1 MQMTEQNLLIEID
14 KELQRLFNAIDTLG
28 LDDVEIDLADGKL
41 VIEFEDGVKLIVN
54 RQSATNQIWL
64 AEPQGGWRFDWKD
77 GKWLDD
83 KRGIE
88 LSTALA
94 DLMSAKLGQPISL
107 K

>member
-1 MQMTEQNLLIEID
+1 MAEPNLPIEIE
-14 KELQRLFNAIDTLG
+14 KELQRLFNAIDALG
-28 LDDVEIDLADGKL
+28 LDDVEIELADGKL
-41 VIEFEDGVKLIVN
+41 VIEFEDGTKFIVN

-77 GKWLDD
+77 GRWLDD

-88 LSTALA
+88 LSAALA
-94 DLMSAKLGQPISL
+94 DLMQAKLGQPISL